1 MTGYRVMKMIYFDNA
16 ATGGFKPFKSIDS
29 AVSAIKNLNVNAGRS
44 GHKLSAIADEIVYET
59 RQTVANFVGA
69 SKAENVVFT
78 ANCTDALNTAI
89 FGLYQKGCHV
99 ITTVTEHNAT
109 LRPLYELKRRGEI
122 SLSIVSPKSGKV
134 KAEDVERELKSDTK
148 LVVVNAVSNVNG
160 VENDVSEIGKL
171 LSKTDAKFIVDG
183 AQAVGHIDLDVNNQ
197 LIDALCLA
205 GHKGLMAIQ
214 GIGVLALSSRADVSP
229 TRFGGTGTDSFSKEM
244 PDCYP
249 ERLEAGTLNL
259 PAICSL
265 KSGVEY
271 LTANASYLSTQTLSL
286 TEYLISKLKRLPF
299 IKLYSKPNKSGIV
312 CFNHS
317 DFSSQELSEI
327 LSEKYSIAVR
337 GGYHC
342 APLMHKFLKTDK
354 LGAVRV
360 SFSIQN
366 TRREINALVYAL
378 EEISTLI

>member
-1 MTGYRVMKMIYFDNA
+1 MIYFDNA

-29 AVSAIKNLNVNAGRS
+29 AVSAMKNLNVNAGRS
-44 GHKLSAIADEIVYET
+44 AHKLSAMADEIVYET
-59 RQTVANFVGA
+59 RQTVAKFVGA
-69 SKAENVVFT
+69 SKAENVIFT
-78 ANCTDALNTAI
+78 HNCTDALNVAI

-109 LRPLYELKRRGEI
+109 LRPLYELERRGEI
-122 SLSIVSPKSGKV
+122 SLTIITPKSGKV
-134 KAEDVERELKSDTK
+134 KAEDVERELTSNTK
-148 LVVVNAVSNVNG
+148 LVVLNAVSNVNG
-160 VENDVSEIGKL
+160 EENDVFNVGKL

-183 AQAVGHIDLDVNNQ
+183 AQAVGHIDLNVNNQ

-214 GIGVLALSSRADVSP
+214 GIGVLVLNDSVNVRPS
-229 TRFGGTGTDSFSKEM
+229 RFGGTGTDSFSREM

-271 LTANASYLSTQTLSL
+271 LSANSTYLATQTLSL
-286 TEYLISKLKRLPF
+286 TEYLISKLKRLPY

-312 CFNHS
+312 CFNHR
-317 DFSSQELSEI
+317 DFSSQEICEI

-360 SFSIQN
+360 SFSLQN
-366 TRREINALVYAL
+366 TRKEINALISAL
-378 EEISTLI
+378 EEISAFI

>member
-1 MTGYRVMKMIYFDNA
+1 MVLNKVLYRV
-16 ATGGFKPFKSIDS
+16 
-29 AVSAIKNLNVNAGRS
+29 
-44 GHKLSAIADEIVYET
+44 
-59 RQTVANFVGA
+59 
-69 SKAENVVFT
+69 
-78 ANCTDALNTAI
+78 
-89 FGLYQKGCHV
+89 
-99 ITTVTEHNAT
+99 
-109 LRPLYELKRRGEI
+109 
-122 SLSIVSPKSGKV
+122 
-134 KAEDVERELKSDTK
+134 
-148 LVVVNAVSNVNG
+148 
-160 VENDVSEIGKL
+160 
-171 LSKTDAKFIVDG
+171 DAKFIVDG
-183 AQAVGHIDLDVNNQ
+183 AQAVGHIDLNVNNQ

-214 GIGVLALSSRADVSP
+214 GIGVLVLNDSVNVRPS
-229 TRFGGTGTDSFSKEM
+229 RFGGTGTDSFSREM

-271 LTANASYLSTQTLSL
+271 LSANSTYLATQTLSL
-286 TEYLISKLKRLPF
+286 TEYLISKLKRLPY

-312 CFNHS
+312 CFNHR
-317 DFSSQELSEI
+317 DFSSQEICEI

-360 SFSIQN
+360 SFSLQN
-366 TRREINALVYAL
+366 TRKEINALISAL
-378 EEISTLI
+378 EEISAFI